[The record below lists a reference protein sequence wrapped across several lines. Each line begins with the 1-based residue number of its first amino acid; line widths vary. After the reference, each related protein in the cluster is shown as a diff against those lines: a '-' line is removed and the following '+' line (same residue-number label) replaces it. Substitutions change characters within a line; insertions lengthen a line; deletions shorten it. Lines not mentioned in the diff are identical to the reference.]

1 MHETF
6 FRLALRLSD
15 LIKRHRFRDGN
26 CKTAACNVISEFVE
40 ARRIR
45 LSHESCHAHIVM
57 SGLFGRAKDRAE
69 DSTLLQGT
77 QSASGSRAAHGVG
90 NCVEIPQPVEFLFV
104 IDADHMVGA
113 QSFGFF
119 NLRFPHARHHNC
131 TVL

>member
-57 SGLFGRAKDRAE
+57 SGVFGRAKDRAE
-69 DSTLLQGT
+69 DSDEDGEEDGDEDNRRGRGGRGRGRRQG
-77 QSASGSRAAHGVG
+77 RACA
-90 NCVEIPQPVEFLFV
+90 
-104 IDADHMVGA
+104 ATRTRA
-113 QSFGFF
+113 
-119 NLRFPHARHHNC
+119 
-131 TVL
+131 